1 MPAFPP
7 VSVLD
12 LSPIAE
18 GGDIAQSFARSVEL
32 AQLAARRGVKIVL
45 ITDQWLSPISRV
57 ASHMLSAHISVP
69 SNWDSNVAPMALVET
84 LLAAVT
90 DTLYAL
96 SASAASD
103 IVRDGPIRAAG
114 RWLSG
119 GIFLGLGLL
128 TAFTGHRA
136 R

>member
-1 MPAFPP
+1 MPYSGGATVNVP
-7 VSVLD
+7 SGIGTM
-12 LSPIAE
+12 LS
-18 GGDIAQSFARSVEL
+18 GSMMKTFARRS
-32 AQLAARRGVKIVL
+32 GVQGTIAGGS
-45 ITDQWLSPISRV
+45 Q
-57 ASHMLSAHISVP
+57 
-69 SNWDSNVAPMALVET
+69 ALLLGWTFV